1 MTIASALARLDPRRM
16 TTTALVLSIMATQIV
31 MWTLAPSLTHTAPPL
46 DVVESALWGREGV
59 LLSYKHPDLPG
70 LLIEAVHRATG
81 VYGWPTYLLS
91 QVFVAATYWL
101 VYRLGA
107 DLLGPVLGA
116 AAALLLTGC
125 YYFSWPTPE
134 FNHNVAQMP
143 FWAAIAF
150 CLWRAVASNSL
161 SLWVILGL
169 VAGVGMYAKFSTAL
183 LLAAGAAWLLFDR
196 KGRACLA
203 TPPPWVGLAVFLV
216 TVAPL
221 AALLDEMDFLP
232 LNYFEGRATDIHSTI
247 LPFLGAQLAD
257 IFDVIAF
264 AALALFW
271 PRSGANG
278 PVAAAPAAAG
288 VESRRV
294 VAFLL
299 FLGLAPILLTA
310 ILAGAVGAKATWTAP
325 MFNLVGLLLLFP
337 LRQRVDRLT
346 LQRVFGFALAACLLA
361 PIANAGWLIA
371 DRYVG
376 TQPIRMIWP
385 QAEIATRMLAL
396 WSEATDA
403 PLTIVGGDSWVAG
416 LVALN
421 APGRPSIY
429 DPDEPRA
436 TPWITPARIAAEGVL
451 LVWPIAKGDSHR
463 RWQDLPPGTIHGE
476 QTFAWSP
483 SAAKV
488 PLAIEYAIIPPA
500 AM

>member
-1 MTIASALARLDPRRM
+1 MTIASALGRLDPRRM
-16 TTTALVLSIMATQIV
+16 TVSGLVLSIMATQIV

-81 VYGWPTYLLS
+81 VYGWPNYLLS

-107 DLLGPVLGA
+107 DLIGPVLGA
-116 AAALLLTGC
+116 AGALLLTGC

-150 CLWRAVASNSL
+150 CLWRAVANNSWR
-161 SLWVILGL
+161 LWVVLGL

-183 LLAAGAAWLLFDR
+183 LLVAAAAWLLVDR
-196 KGRACLA
+196 RGRACLA
-203 TPPPWVGLAVFLV
+203 TPRPWVGLAAFLV
-216 TVAPL
+216 TIAPL
-221 AALLDEMDFLP
+221 AVLLNRLDFLP
-232 LNYFEGRATDIHSTI
+232 LNYFESRATDIHSTV

-257 IFDVIAF
+257 VFDVIAF
-264 AALALFW
+264 AAFALFW
-271 PRSGANG
+271 PRSRASAA
-278 PVAAAPAAAG
+278 VAAAPASSSL
-288 VESRRV
+288 EPRRV

-346 LQRVFGFALAACLLA
+346 LQRVAGFAFAACLIA

-376 TQPIRMIWP
+376 TQPIRMVWP
-385 QAEIATRMLAL
+385 QAEIATRMRGV
-396 WSEATDA
+396 WRHATNA
-403 PLTIVGGDSWVAG
+403 PLLIVGGDDWVAG
-416 LVALN
+416 LVALD
-421 APGRPSIY
+421 APERPSIY
-429 DPDEPRA
+429 DPDDPRA
-436 TPWITPARIAAEGVL
+436 TPWITPARLDAEGAL
-451 LVWPIAKGDSHR
+451 LVWPVVNGHR
-463 RWQDLPPGTIHGE
+463 DHDGRDLPSATIHGVE
-476 QTFAWSP
+476 TFAWSP
-483 SAAKV
+483 VATKV
-488 PLAIEYAIIPPA
+488 PITIEYAIIPPA
-500 AM
+500 E